1 MNIHETH
8 RKQQLGINLATIIYI
23 TILEAKSS
31 ELIDDGDYD
40 DNEDDKNVDVHDE
53 YDTNV
58 FSSNE
63 NNVNYE
69 SDYRPS
75 ASVAQLVKK
84 RVLPPNTGRVLSK
97 LTKISFLLIV
107 FKSKVDINFHPF
119 GVKSFGSFTWDPV
132 IFWVPPCMFSENPN
146 PR

>member
-1 MNIHETH
+1 M
-8 RKQQLGINLATIIYI
+8 

-40 DNEDDKNVDVHDE
+40 DNEDEIDDKNEDVHDE
-53 YDTNV
+53 YE

-84 RVLPPNTGRVLSK
+84 RVLSPNTGQ
-97 LTKISFLLIV
+97 I
-107 FKSKVDINFHPF
+107 
-119 GVKSFGSFTWDPV
+119 
-132 IFWVPPCMFSENPN
+132 
-146 PR
+146 

>member
-1 MNIHETH
+1 MKHIGNSNSASI
-8 RKQQLGINLATIIYI
+8 LATISYI

-40 DNEDDKNVDVHDE
+40 DNEDETEDKNVDVHDE
-53 YDTNV
+53 YE

-75 ASVAQLVKK
+75 ASMAQLVK
-84 RVLPPNTGRVLSK
+84 RVLSPNTGR
-97 LTKISFLLIV
+97 I
-107 FKSKVDINFHPF
+107 
-119 GVKSFGSFTWDPV
+119 
-132 IFWVPPCMFSENPN
+132 
-146 PR
+146 

>member
-1 MNIHETH
+1 MKDIENSNSASI
-8 RKQQLGINLATIIYI
+8 LATISYI

-40 DNEDDKNVDVHDE
+40 DNEDETDDKNVDVHDE
-53 YDTNV
+53 YDENV

-84 RVLPPNTGRVLSK
+84 RVLPPNTGR
-97 LTKISFLLIV
+97 I
-107 FKSKVDINFHPF
+107 
-119 GVKSFGSFTWDPV
+119 
-132 IFWVPPCMFSENPN
+132 
-146 PR
+146 